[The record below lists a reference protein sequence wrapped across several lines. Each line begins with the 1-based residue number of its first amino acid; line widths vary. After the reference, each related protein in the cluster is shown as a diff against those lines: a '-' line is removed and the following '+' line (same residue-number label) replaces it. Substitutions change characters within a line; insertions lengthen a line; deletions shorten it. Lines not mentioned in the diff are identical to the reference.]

1 MQKTRSDGDTEVIK
15 YRAREDG
22 EEAKGMVLKDEVV
35 QAVKD
40 GLFHIYP
47 ISKIDEGIELLMG
60 LSAGKKNKTG
70 NFPANSVHGRVM
82 KKLKAFD
89 KRAQGEEE

>member
-1 MQKTRSDGDTEVIK
+1 M
-15 YRAREDG
+15 
-22 EEAKGMVLKDEVV
+22 KGLTTV
-35 QAVKD
+35 
-40 GLFHIYP
+40 
-47 ISKIDEGIELLMG
+47 G

>member
-1 MQKTRSDGDTEVIK
+1 MQKARSEGD
-15 YRAREDG
+15 AGGNDSCFQCEDL
-22 EEAKGMVLKDEVV
+22 VLKDEVV
-35 QAVKD
+35 QAVKA

-60 LSAGKKNKTG
+60 LSAGKKNKAG

>member
-1 MQKTRSDGDTEVIK
+1 
-15 YRAREDG
+15 
-22 EEAKGMVLKDEVV
+22 
-35 QAVKD
+35 
-40 GLFHIYP
+40 
-47 ISKIDEGIELLMG
+47 MG
-60 LSAGKKNKTG
+60 LSAGKKNKAG

>member
-1 MQKTRSDGDTEVIK
+1 MTGIYL
-15 YRAREDG
+15 YREPDENCHVPNG
-22 EEAKGMVLKDEVV
+22 GVLKDEVV
-35 QAVKD
+35 QAVKE

-60 LSAGKKNKTG
+60 LSAGKKNKAG
-70 NFPANSVHGRVM
+70 NFPANIVHGRVM

>member
-1 MQKTRSDGDTEVIK
+1 MYGYLSGYDNLVIQARACGVDT
-15 YRAREDG
+15 ARI
-22 EEAKGMVLKDEVV
+22 DEVV
-35 QAVKD
+35 QAVKE

-60 LSAGKKNKTG
+60 LSAGKKNKAG

>member
-1 MQKTRSDGDTEVIK
+1 MHLSSLPSPHGIGSMGEPARRFDPAGD
-15 YRAREDG
+15 R
-22 EEAKGMVLKDEVV
+22 VLTV